1 VSWWNDPR
9 VQTGLNT
16 VPRNWTMKDA
26 QKHVAKFNNMDKFHL
41 GIFHKTNDLL
51 IGFITVFVQKK
62 DKVGKLNIVI
72 GNKQYWGKRVPEELK
87 TVVFPFVF
95 DTLKMD
101 KMRVDVDGKN
111 RSSIM
116 MCKRL
121 GYELEGVLKQETL
134 HIDGDRSD
142 LYLFGLLKQDW
153 VNLNSQAI
161 ETTSTAES
169 D

>member
-1 VSWWNDPR
+1 
-9 VQTGLNT
+9 
-16 VPRNWTMKDA
+16 
-26 QKHVAKFNNMDKFHL
+26 
-41 GIFHKTNDLL
+41 
-51 IGFITVFVQKK
+51 
-62 DKVGKLNIVI
+62 
-72 GNKQYWGKRVPEELK
+72 
-87 TVVFPFVF
+87 
-95 DTLKMD
+95 
-101 KMRVDVDGKN
+101 
-111 RSSIM
+111 